1 MGESRIPTLTA
12 EERETKS
19 QFKSGHPGSGDGPYI
34 GAHGGQG
41 ISGHDG
47 QYRSSSYM
55 CSESLYGQ
63 ISIQRSRFGGFFLWR
78 QPMVRYTCCKCKYVC
93 RYEGK
98 TIGDCTD
105 QTSADGWEPTG
116 KMTERVCKGCRSL
129 GKCLT
134 AVYKNEPVA
143 EGLNKICA
151 NVWGGACYRRTSNRK
166 NDLFIRVL
174 REVTPALERV
184 CFTAVHVVVDGVM
197 PNPLVQ
203 RSAVLRQKIGSA
215 FA

>member
-1 MGESRIPTLTA
+1 
-12 EERETKS
+12 
-19 QFKSGHPGSGDGPYI
+19 
-34 GAHGGQG
+34 
-41 ISGHDG
+41 
-47 QYRSSSYM
+47 
-55 CSESLYGQ
+55 
-63 ISIQRSRFGGFFLWR
+63 
-78 QPMVRYTCCKCKYVC
+78 MVRYTCCKCKYVC

-151 NVWGGACYRRTSNRK
+151 NVWG
-166 NDLFIRVL
+166 
-174 REVTPALERV
+174 ALVIEELPIARMICSLEFYAKLHQHWKEYV
-184 CFTAVHVVVDGVM
+184 
-197 PNPLVQ
+197 
-203 RSAVLRQKIGSA
+203 SRQCMSLLMV
-215 FA
+215 